1 MDRDGD
7 LVRLKRKA
15 ICCLSG
21 KNVVLSR
28 TGDLSSMIKYL
39 RWEKGTIICVVVRL
53 LDCIND
59 VPHLAIEGSRRFTD
73 ATAAHVFNAYFTRYC
88 DLAAN
93 AETQTPLAMDNC
105 WTPKR
110 RRQELSDDGDSQSS
124 LTPLVFE
131 ATPLK
136 FRSP

>member
-1 MDRDGD
+1 MYWRPQQHEQ
-7 LVRLKRKA
+7 
-15 ICCLSG
+15 
-21 KNVVLSR
+21 VLEV
-28 TGDLSSMIKYL
+28 G
-39 RWEKGTIICVVVRL
+39 KGTIMFVVVRL
-53 LDCIND
+53 LGSIND
-59 VPHLAIEGSRRFTD
+59 VPRLAIKGSNRFPD

-93 AETQTPLAMDNC
+93 AETQTPLAMDSC

-131 ATPLK
+131 GAPLK